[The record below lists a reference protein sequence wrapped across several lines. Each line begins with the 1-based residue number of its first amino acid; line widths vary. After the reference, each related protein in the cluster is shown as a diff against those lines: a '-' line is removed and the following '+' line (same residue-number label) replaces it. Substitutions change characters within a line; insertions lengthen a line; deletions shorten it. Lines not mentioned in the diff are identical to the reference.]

1 VPVEDVADLLERW
14 RHAGGVWSRS
24 RVLAESANRLGRLSP
39 DERRV
44 LASALAEGGLPEL
57 VAPLRP
63 DLPVR
68 LEPHHVQT
76 VVDGLLALDGDEID
90 DLVAVLRDPDQVRA
104 RAYEA
109 LRDLPPPP
117 APPPGYDPAHLPPP
131 GSTRPRRPEGRTAPE
146 IGDRGDEVPAS
157 EEVPSTVGSAAAV
170 DTAPTTGV
178 ARAAGVQNA
187 ADVPSAAAAPK
198 EVPNAAG
205 VHSRSRDVAPGP
217 SPSPEMAAAVTDP
230 VHVDVLDELRRASSP
245 TARRRV
251 LAQLRG
257 QQLPGE
263 EVVRLLDEV
272 PDGWQRRRVTLQ
284 LLDLG
289 ALDTVPGA
297 TVLGRLG
304 RAADRRFAAGALLD
318 AGLLTPGELP
328 GLVPPSTARWLSA
341 RARR

>member
-39 DERRV
+39 EERRV
-44 LASALAEGGLPEL
+44 LASALAEGGMPEL

-76 VVDGLLALDGDEID
+76 VVDGLLALDGEEID

-109 LRDLPPPP
+109 LRELPPPP

-131 GSTRPRRPEGRTAPE
+131 GSAAPRRREGRTAPAV
-146 IGDRGDEVPAS
+146 GDRDDGVPAS
-157 EEVPSTVGSAAAV
+157 GVVPSTAGPAAAV
-170 DTAPTTGV
+170 DTAPSTEV
-178 ARAAGVQNA
+178 ARAAVSTA
-187 ADVPSAAAAPK
+187 ADVSNAAKAGEAPSAAELHA
-198 EVPNAAG
+198 
-205 VHSRSRDVAPGP
+205 RSRDVAPVAGP
-217 SPSPEMAAAVTDP
+217 SPPPAAAVTDP
-230 VHVDVLDELRRASSP
+230 GHVDVLDELRRAPSP
-245 TARRRV
+245 SARRRA
-251 LAQLRG
+251 LARLGG
-257 QQLPGE
+257 QQLSGE

-304 RAADRRFAAGALLD
+304 RASDRRFAAGALLD
-318 AGLLTPGELP
+318 AGLLAPGDLP

-341 RARR
+341 RARL